1 MSNDKS
7 WGQADVTSSPGRA
20 SFHGK
25 YFTQALILSVHSEG
39 PSTPVSVSLSRAH
52 PATATL
58 WSQEAWMPLV
68 SSPSWAADCSEELEA
83 LSKETAVN

>member
-7 WGQADVTSSPGRA
+7 WGQADVNSSPGRA

-39 PSTPVSVSLSRAH
+39 PSTPICLFV
-52 PATATL
+52 
-58 WSQEAWMPLV
+58 Q
-68 SSPSWAADCSEELEA
+68 SSPSHRDPLEPGGLDAAGFESQLGR
-83 LSKETAVN
+83 